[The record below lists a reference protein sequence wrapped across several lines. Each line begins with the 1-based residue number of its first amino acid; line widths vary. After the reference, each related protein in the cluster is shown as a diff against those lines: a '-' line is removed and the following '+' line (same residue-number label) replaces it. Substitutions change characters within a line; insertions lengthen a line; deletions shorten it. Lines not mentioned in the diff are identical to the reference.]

1 MKGLQAAPVTYARSE
16 HLLLRSLEKQA
27 DENGDI
33 NDGARIGS
41 QEDSDALIA
50 LLQNLNR
57 LEALA
62 LDDDIR
68 ASVKRVKEAFGRSVV
83 VRSLDG
89 SGAVRETA
97 VAALGRT
104 QQKIGERIR
113 YLYLEPST
121 VPPSP

>member
-1 MKGLQAAPVTYARSE
+1 MKELQAALVTYARSE

-33 NDGARIGS
+33 NGGARIGS

-50 LLQNLNR
+50 FQNLNR

-62 LDDDIR
+62 LDDDMR
-68 ASVKRVKEAFGRSVV
+68 ASVKRVKEAFGRSAV
-83 VRSLDG
+83 VRSLDE
-89 SGAVRETA
+89 SGAVREA
-97 VAALGRT
+97 GMAALGPT

-113 YLYLEPST
+113 HLYLEPST
-121 VPPSP
+121 LSPSS